1 MKQKN
6 KGITLIALVITIIV
20 LLILAGVAISTLT
33 GDNGILTKAVTAKKN
48 TENASAKERIQI
60 EVLGSYEG
68 NGTLDVDTLKSN
80 ISAHI
85 PEAVVEGDTFP
96 ITVTLDGQTFTV
108 DAEGNVESAGPT
120 ATVTDV
126 KVVSNANGTGNDSDI
141 AADSQTEGTELY
153 ISFKA
158 SIQDGTIKTVTCDNG
173 TVTKV
178 GDLWV
183 TKITNNGTYKFTI
196 VGTVDGEDWTTIYSK
211 KVDKYAKRAG
221 IKVGDYINY
230 EPDSTSQTTYSKD
243 NLVQDI
249 TGSTS
254 NTADITRDNLK
265 WQVLRIHDDGSMDLI
280 GSPTSQNIY
289 FSDATGYNNGV
300 YVMHDI
306 CEKLYSRNGI
316 KARSVTLE
324 DMESWLTDAG
334 KTAKSNYIS
343 NQVSGLSASSY
354 IEKVNT
360 ENNTVTYKK
369 SYSYYPNLYAS
380 ENGSGINTETVK
392 TDGIKDTNKA
402 ELDKTTRS
410 TTEKSYK
417 QADNL
422 TTTQTYYYIPINST
436 NYGDGSKALYN
447 STYFWVASRS
457 VFCGSNNAFFGLR
470 FANTSMDGY
479 GMFGSSNTSFN
490 IYDRLRPVVSLGSEV
505 QVTASSTASSSTGT
519 PHTITQY

>member
-1 MKQKN
+1 MKKNTGIRQKR
-6 KGITLIALVITIIV
+6 GITLIALVITIIV
-20 LLILAGVAISTLT
+20 LLILAGVAIVTLT
-33 GDNGILTKAVTAKKN
+33 GENGILTKAV
-48 TENASAKERIQI
+48 EAKETNRKAIAEERIMI
-60 EVLGSYEG
+60 EILGSYDSDGKLIVSNVKGNIEKNIPDATIKGENFPLIVTIEG
-68 NGTLDVDTLKSN
+68 NSYKIED
-80 ISAHI
+80 
-85 PEAVVEGDTFP
+85 
-96 ITVTLDGQTFTV
+96 DG
-108 DAEGNVESAGPT
+108 S
-120 ATVTDV
+120 V
-126 KVVSNANGTGNDSDI
+126 KEKVI
-141 AADSQTEGTELY
+141 ADRT
-153 ISFKA
+153 
-158 SIQDGTIKTVTCDNG
+158 
-173 TVTKV
+173 
-178 GDLWV
+178 
-183 TKITNNGTYKFTI
+183 
-196 VGTVDGEDWTTIYSK
+196 
-211 KVDKYAKRAG
+211 G

-243 NLVQDI
+243 DLVENI

-265 WQVLRIHDDGSMDLI
+265 WQVLRIYDDGSMDLI

-289 FSDATGYNNGV
+289 FRDATGYNNGV

-324 DMESWLTDAG
+324 DMESWLTDDAG

-343 NQVSGLSASSY
+343 NQVSGLSANDY

-369 SYSYYPNLYAS
+369 AKSYYPNLYAS

-402 ELDKTTRS
+402 ELDKTTRT

-422 TTTQTYYYIPINST
+422 TTTPTYYYIPINST

-447 STYFWVASRS
+447 STYYWVASRFVDCYS
-457 VFCGSNNAFFGLR
+457 DYANFGLR
-470 FANTSMDGY
+470 GADTNMNGY
-479 GMFGSSNTSFN
+479 IMFYSDNDISNN
-490 IYDRLRPVVSLGSEV
+490 YDRLRPVVSLESEV
-505 QVTASSTASSSTGT
+505 QVTASLTASSSTGT

>member
-1 MKQKN
+1 
-6 KGITLIALVITIIV
+6 
-20 LLILAGVAISTLT
+20 
-33 GDNGILTKAVTAKKN
+33 
-48 TENASAKERIQI
+48 
-60 EVLGSYEG
+60 
-68 NGTLDVDTLKSN
+68 
-80 ISAHI
+80 
-85 PEAVVEGDTFP
+85 
-96 ITVTLDGQTFTV
+96 
-108 DAEGNVESAGPT
+108 
-120 ATVTDV
+120 
-126 KVVSNANGTGNDSDI
+126 
-141 AADSQTEGTELY
+141 
-153 ISFKA
+153 
-158 SIQDGTIKTVTCDNG
+158 
-173 TVTKV
+173 
-178 GDLWV
+178 
-183 TKITNNGTYKFTI
+183 
-196 VGTVDGEDWTTIYSK
+196 
-211 KVDKYAKRAG
+211 
-221 IKVGDYINY
+221 
-230 EPDSTSQTTYSKD
+230 
-243 NLVQDI
+243 
-249 TGSTS
+249 
-254 NTADITRDNLK
+254 
-265 WQVLRIHDDGSMDLI
+265 
-280 GSPTSQNIY
+280 
-289 FSDATGYNNGV
+289 
-300 YVMHDI
+300 MHDI

-447 STYFWVASRS
+447 STYFWVASRC
-457 VFCGSNNAFFGLR
+457 VNCGSYGAGFGLR
-470 FANTSMDGY
+470 GAGAGVGGNLMFISDGSS
-479 GMFGSSNTSFN
+479 FGSCV
-490 IYDRLRPVVSLGSEV
+490 RLRPVVSLGSEV